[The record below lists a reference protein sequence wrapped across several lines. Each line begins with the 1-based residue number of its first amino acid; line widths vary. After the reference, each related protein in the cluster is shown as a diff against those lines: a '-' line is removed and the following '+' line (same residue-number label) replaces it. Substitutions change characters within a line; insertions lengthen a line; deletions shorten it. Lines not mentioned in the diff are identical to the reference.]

1 MRDVEIEGDMFRL
14 GQLLGLLA
22 VGLLLLAGGIV
33 LIVWAVR
40 RSSTRRP
47 PSGAAEAT

>member
-1 MRDVEIEGDMFRL
+1 MRDIEIEGDMFRL
-14 GQLLGLLA
+14 GRLLGLLA

-40 RSSTRRP
+40 RSSTRP
-47 PSGAAEAT
+47 ASGAAAAT